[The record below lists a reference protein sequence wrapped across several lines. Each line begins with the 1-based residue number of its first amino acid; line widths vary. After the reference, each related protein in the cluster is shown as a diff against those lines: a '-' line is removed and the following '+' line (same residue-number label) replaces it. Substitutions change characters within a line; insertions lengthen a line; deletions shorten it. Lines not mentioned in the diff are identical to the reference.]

1 MVFVGS
7 VPQSRIDLAR
17 LGLAAEIKTINGSK
31 AKGAVTYVAVSA
43 DPATRSFG
51 VEIEFANPGGQIKDG
66 LTAEAVVDL
75 GTIPAH
81 LLPQSIMTLDSEGD
95 LGVQTVQDGK
105 VVFQQI
111 TIIQDTREGVW
122 VSGLAASV
130 DVIVLGQEYV
140 TDGQQVAA
148 TNEK

>member
-1 MVFVGS
+1 M
-7 VPQSRIDLAR
+7 
-17 LGLAAEIKTINGSK
+17 
-31 AKGAVTYVAVSA
+31 
-43 DPATRSFG
+43 
-51 VEIEFANPGGQIKDG
+51 
-66 LTAEAVVDL
+66 VDL